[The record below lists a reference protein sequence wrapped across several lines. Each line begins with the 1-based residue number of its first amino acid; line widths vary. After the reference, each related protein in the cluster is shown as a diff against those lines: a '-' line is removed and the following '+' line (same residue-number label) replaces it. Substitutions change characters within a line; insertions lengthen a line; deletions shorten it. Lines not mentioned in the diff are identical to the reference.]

1 MNILALEV
9 STSSAKTSIYS
20 TNKGII
26 DSNSLSFKSNIAGVA
41 VQDPE
46 GIYNSVIECARQM
59 LNKKDYNIDIIG
71 LSSTW
76 HSFLLLDENRR
87 PISKI
92 RTWADT
98 SSSKTASKIRK
109 NKEINKWIYRK
120 TGCPVHSIY
129 PLWKWIN
136 MVEESQINPNDN
148 IYISS
153 KPEYIFER
161 LTGEK
166 GVSKS
171 VASGTGFMNIHKLDW
186 DQEIL
191 EYANINKDQ
200 LSPLKSFDY
209 TSTIKRSEAN
219 KLGIKNG
226 IPVTITG
233 PDGALNQIGSGALK
247 NKIMTLSVGTS
258 GAIRMITKKTLI
270 PDEPSTWC
278 YYVGDGKRLAGAATS
293 GAGNCIE
300 WFKNNMDKCDL
311 SLNILS
317 KKAKNIDNM
326 KAPIFLPFLYGERC
340 PGWNDNRKGGF
351 YELDGKHTIGHLYYS
366 ILEGILFNLYQSYE
380 ILVNVDEEPSEI
392 KISGGIINSDY
403 WLEMAANIFKRNITI
418 SKVKDASIMGAIAI
432 CLKVMG
438 EIENIVDFT
447 PEKGDIIQSEK
458 EFEKIYSER
467 FKEYMKWYKK
477 TYNS

>member
-9 STSSAKTSIYS
+9 STSSAKTAIYS
-20 TNKGII
+20 TKKGIVA
-26 DSNSLSFKSNIAGVA
+26 SNNKSFESDIAL
-41 VQDPE
+41 QDPE
-46 GIYNSVIECARQM
+46 NIYNTVIECAYRM
-59 LNKKDYNIDIIG
+59 INVNKYKIDIVG

-76 HSFLLLDENRR
+76 HSFLLLDKNRK

-98 SSSKTASKIRK
+98 TSSTTVRKIREK
-109 NKEINKWIYRK
+109 NDINKWTYKK

-129 PLWKWIN
+129 PLWKWKSMI
-136 MVEESQINPNDN
+136 EESKIDPNDN

-161 LTGEK
+161 LTGEV

-171 VASGTGFMNIHKLDW
+171 VASGTGLMNIHNLNW
-186 DQEIL
+186 DPDIL
-191 EYANINKDQ
+191 EYANIKKEQ
-200 LSPLKSFDY
+200 LSPLKKFDY
-209 TSTIKRSEAN
+209 TSTLKKSEAK
-219 KLGIKNG
+219 KLGIKHG
-226 IPVTITG
+226 VPVVITG

-258 GAIRMITKKTLI
+258 GALRMIADKPLI
-270 PDEPSTWC
+270 PEEPSTWC

-300 WFKNNMDKCDL
+300 WFRDNIDKNNL
-311 SLNILS
+311 SLNKLS
-317 KKAKNIDNM
+317 KKAKNINKL

-340 PGWNDNRKGGF
+340 PGWLDERKGGF
-351 YELDGKHTIGHLYYS
+351 FNLDGKHGIGHLYYS

-380 ILVNVDEEPSEI
+380 ILVSVDEEPNEI

-403 WLEMAANIFKRNITI
+403 WLKMAANIFKRDITI

-432 CLKVMG
+432 CLKITG
-438 EIENIVDFT
+438 EIDSIEQFKPDDGIIIHSDKKA
-447 PEKGDIIQSEK
+447 EKK
-458 EFEKIYSER
+458 YKKR
-467 FKEYMKWYKK
+467 FIEYMKWYDK
-477 TYNS
+477 T